1 MKIFIMIEDFIIST
15 WFLSLWLI
23 EPNTTLSLQQKIKR
37 RQHTKKLQTYDY
49 CQNFFPQFLSNPLL
63 NKLQSFFS
71 CFREDIP
78 HRSTTSSTCCVTLF
92 VRPIS
97 LQHTHALLLNSILI
111 NNLSYLSLFL
121 HQIVSFHLNLERRIS
136 SLIHMTCILS
146 CSHGVVIATAMVF
159 SSTALFLTISRQLC
173 GNNQP
178 SDIQD
183 QHILRPCLCSGTF
196 LSFLTILRPEK
207 SF

>member
-97 LQHTHALLLNSILI
+97 LQAHTCPPIKLNSDQQPL
-111 NNLSYLSLFL
+111 LSLS
-121 HQIVSFHLNLERRIS
+121 VSS
-136 SLIHMTCILS
+136 SNCF
-146 CSHGVVIATAMVF
+146 F
-159 SSTALFLTISRQLC
+159 SSESWAKNLF
-173 GNNQP
+173 
-178 SDIQD
+178 SDPHD
-183 QHILRPCLCSGTF
+183 LHTELLSWRRDRNRHGF
-196 LSFLTILRPEK
+196 LKHRSVSYHFPPIMW
-207 SF
+207 